1 MKKFKDTDFFK
12 DPNQQANDRPD
23 GKEKEENKVYP
34 IYHADKL
41 PYYNR
46 EDKKHKGY
54 EEQQFKK
61 PNLFA
66 VGIVNAD
73 DIESH
78 MELRKSKQILIYLRL
93 NQETH

>member
-12 DPNQQANDRPD
+12 DPNQQVNDRPD

-54 EEQQFKK
+54 EE
-61 PNLFA
+61 
-66 VGIVNAD
+66 
-73 DIESH
+73 
-78 MELRKSKQILIYLRL
+78 
-93 NQETH
+93 